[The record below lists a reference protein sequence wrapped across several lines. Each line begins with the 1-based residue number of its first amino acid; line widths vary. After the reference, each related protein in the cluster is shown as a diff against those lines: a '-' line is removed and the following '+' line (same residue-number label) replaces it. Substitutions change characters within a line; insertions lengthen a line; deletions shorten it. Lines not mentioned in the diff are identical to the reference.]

1 LFIGKIELTVLKKP
15 ILAICGCVL
24 ASTLTLADGK
34 PAGFALTQA
43 NAQQMKLEVTQT
55 PLPKAL
61 EGIAQT
67 AGITLHYSGLSGKP
81 VNAVCVGQSAKQI
94 LECLLDKKANLVFR
108 YGQEK
113 AMAHGNVLVEAW
125 VLGSDTGQVR
135 AGDVVT
141 VKPPVGMGEHPQAR
155 TPDGSDMGNLLEM
168 AQADDPERRAE
179 AIATLALHRQA
190 SDPAIRN
197 ALETALTDKS
207 AEVRAQAVSALAKY
221 GDADAAAGLAA
232 ALQDNDVSVR
242 LMVVDSAD
250 GHPALLEQAL
260 NDSDETV
267 RTYASTKLESLAAR

>member
-1 LFIGKIELTVLKKP
+1 MFIGKIELTVLKNP

-34 PAGFALTQA
+34 PAGFALTQT
-43 NAQQMKLEVTQT
+43 NAQQMRLEVTQI

-113 AMAHGNVLVEAW
+113 AMAHGNLLVEAW
-125 VLGSDTGQVR
+125 VLGGDGQGG

-155 TPDGSDMGNLLEM
+155 TPDGSDMGNLLDM

-179 AIATLALHRQA
+179 AIATLALQRQA

-221 GDADAAAGLAA
+221 GDADATAGLAA

-267 RTYASTKLESLAAR
+267 RAYASTKLEALAAR

>member
-1 LFIGKIELTVLKKP
+1 MFIGKIELTVLKKP

-125 VLGSDTGQVR
+125 VLGSDTGQGG

-141 VKPPVGMGEHPQAR
+141 VKPPVDTGDHPQAR
-155 TPDGSDMGNLLEM
+155 TPDGSDMGHLLDM

-179 AIATLALHRQA
+179 AIATLALQRQA

-267 RTYASTKLESLAAR
+267 RTYASTKLEALAAR